1 MANRGRELV
10 IVVAI
15 DGPAGSGKSS
25 VSRAV
30 AAELGFGFLDTG
42 AAYRALTWWALDRG
56 VDLDNPIAVAE
67 LLADFPYSI
76 SLDPAVDKVV
86 VGDVDVTDRI
96 RDPRISLSV
105 SAVAGNGRVREWMR
119 DHARHLVASSGFDG
133 VVAEGRD
140 LTTVVFVDADVRI
153 LLTAREEVRIARRAG
168 DVAGRDLAETTA
180 SVRERDAKDSRVVDF
195 FTAAPG
201 VTVVD
206 SSDISFSDTVSAIV
220 DIVRTGSDA

>member
-1 MANRGRELV
+1 V

-42 AAYRALTWWALDRG
+42 AAYRALTWWALHRG
-56 VDLDNPIAVAE
+56 VDLDNPIEVAE

-119 DHARHLVASSGFDG
+119 DNARHLVASSGFDG